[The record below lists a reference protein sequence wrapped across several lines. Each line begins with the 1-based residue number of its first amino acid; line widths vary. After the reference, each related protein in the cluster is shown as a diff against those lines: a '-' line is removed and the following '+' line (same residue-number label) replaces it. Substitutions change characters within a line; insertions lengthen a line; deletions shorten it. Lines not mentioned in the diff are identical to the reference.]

1 MHLKEQQ
8 EDLPMSI
15 FSLYGNID
23 LVVNDNCAGFC
34 CDELGQVATT
44 NHVHAYMTSLACVH
58 EK

>member
-44 NHVHAYMTSLACVH
+44 NHVHAYDFACMCA
-58 EK
+58 